1 MPETGLDAARR
12 ARIEAAVTGGPAEQL
27 WSVWTTDGS
36 DDEGFDTAYAGL
48 MTWAR
53 IDPTS
58 ALKVLQ
64 ALRRRGMRVLDAS
77 QRARLVRLHGHLLRA
92 NGRFREA
99 AVQYADATDRFEA
112 EGERAEVLRTAI
124 GRVDVLAM
132 LDEFDAALELARRAR
147 RGLARRE
154 PVLTARLDVNV
165 AALLHRIGR
174 PKQAVESYRRARRV
188 LKRAGLDADVAL
200 VDFDLGQS
208 LLELGR
214 VAEAERTFHRSHA
227 AFDARGFIAQALRA
241 RFGLAT
247 ARIQRG
253 HWDEGFDALQEIH
266 TALESIGDEQAVAAL
281 RWELSRVW
289 GAFGDLDRAL
299 EEARG
304 ALEVYDRLGVGR
316 DAAHVARWSA
326 RWLRDL
332 GRLSDARVLLERA
345 QGHFETIGDRDTL
358 RRIEVDLAGILVAE
372 ERDDETRT
380 LLTGLQSALDRSDPP
395 TALRCR
401 VLLAG
406 IDERQQRHRSAVR
419 RGRRA
424 RDDARGPLGRL
435 ERPGIALILARAEAG
450 LGHAGPACRWA
461 KRAARDLEDLA
472 GATDDEALRRTLWT
486 RRADVVRDAV
496 DIVLT
501 HGGDRADRD
510 ALDMLIRARSREVI
524 EALLAEMPAM
534 SREARARIAMLRQEL
549 LDAGDGPQ
557 GDVRTR
563 AIARDVERLDQDVH
577 RRLQHRFAVVR
588 RTSESARLSNW
599 SPRVR
604 GQSVV
609 VFERVARRWCAFV
622 IEAQRVRRVDLD
634 VDDESL
640 RTLWRPL
647 QLLFE
652 AASGMPT
659 ARRRRFLERTRDEA
673 TERLRALGEAMWAP
687 LDIAHDRVHVILPA
701 DLHDVPVEAAGELY
715 HRDRTLVAS
724 RWPHP
729 ALIRTDR
736 PRRRGAAVLLHD
748 GTEGRRR
755 EVDEIARSLTP
766 RGTSVIRGTERA
778 RVDEADTVGLFHV
791 AAHGAVSRGHWIGTG
806 ILLGDGWLG
815 LEEIAGD
822 RRYRDATLFFASCA
836 SGQQSLR
843 PQGRFDG
850 WVSAGLGSGARE
862 IVLALWKIDDRVS
875 TEFTRSFYRSWS
887 AYVPA
892 PEAASAARRE
902 AIAEERHPY
911 GWATFTVVG

>member
-1 MPETGLDAARR
+1 MPETGLDVARR
-12 ARIEAAVTGGPAEQL
+12 ARIEEAVTGGPAEEL

-36 DDEGFDTAYAGL
+36 ADEGFAAAYAGL

-53 IDPTS
+53 IDPPA
-58 ALKVLQ
+58 ALRVLQ
-64 ALRRRGMRVLDAS
+64 TLRRRGMRGLDAPR
-77 QRARLVRLHGHLLRA
+77 RARLVRLHGHVLRA

-99 AVQYADATDRFEA
+99 AVQYADAVDRFEA
-112 EGERAEVLRTAI
+112 EGEDSEVLRTAI

-132 LDEFDAALELARRAR
+132 LDDFDTALELARSAR
-147 RGLARRE
+147 RGLARLE
-154 PVLTARLDVNV
+154 TVLTARLDVNV
-165 AALLHRIGR
+165 GALQHRIGR
-174 PKQAVESYRRARRV
+174 PKQAIETYHRARRV
-188 LKRAGLDADVAL
+188 LKRAGLDTDVAL

-214 VAEAERTFHRSHA
+214 LAEAERSFHRSHDV
-227 AFDARGFIAQALRA
+227 FEARGFTAQALRA
-241 RFGLAT
+241 RFGRAT
-247 ARIQRG
+247 SRIQRG

-266 TALESIGDEQAVAAL
+266 TALEALGDEQAVAAL

-299 EEARG
+299 EEAGG
-304 ALEVYDRLGVGR
+304 AKEVCERLGIGR

-332 GRLSDARVLLERA
+332 GRLSDARVRLERVRE
-345 QGHFETIGDRDTL
+345 HFESIGDRDTL
-358 RRIEVDLAGILVAE
+358 RRIDVDLAGILVAE
-372 ERDDETRT
+372 ERDDEART
-380 LLTGLQSALDRSDPP
+380 LLTGLQPALDRSDAS

-406 IDERQQRHRSAVR
+406 IDERQGRHASALR
-419 RGRRA
+419 RARRA

-435 ERPGIALILARAEAG
+435 ERPGIALVLARAEAG
-450 LGHAGPACRWA
+450 LEHSGPACRWA

-496 DIVLT
+496 DVVLT
-501 HGGDRADRD
+501 HGGRRADRD

-534 SREARARIAMLRQEL
+534 SREARARIALLRQEL
-549 LDAGDGPQ
+549 LDAEDGPQ

-563 AIARDVERLDQDVH
+563 TIARDVQRLDQDVH
-577 RRLQHRFAVVR
+577 RRLRRRFAVVR
-588 RTSESARLSNW
+588 QTSESARLSNW
-599 SPRVR
+599 SSRVR

-609 VFERVARRWCAFV
+609 VFERIGHRWCAFV
-622 IEAQRVRRVDLD
+622 IEDGRVHRTDLDLD
-634 VDDESL
+634 VDRL
-640 RTLWRPL
+640 RSLWRPL

-659 ARRRRFLERTRDEA
+659 ARRRRFLDRTRNEA
-673 TERLRALGEAMWAP
+673 TERLTALGEAMWTP
-687 LDIAHDRVHVILPA
+687 LAIEHDRVHVILPA
-701 DLHDVPVEAAGELY
+701 ELHDVPVEAAGELV
-715 HRDRTLVAS
+715 HGERTLVTS

-736 PRRRGAAVLLHD
+736 PRRRGTAVLLHD
-748 GTEGRRR
+748 GTAGRRN
-755 EVDEIARSLTP
+755 EVDEIARSLMPLGTP
-766 RGTSVIRGTERA
+766 VIRGTERA
-778 RVDEADTVGLFHV
+778 RLDEAEAIGLFHV

-875 TEFTRSFYRSWS
+875 TEFTRSFYRTWS
-887 AYVPA
+887 EGVLAA
-892 PEAASAARRE
+892 DAASRTRRE
-902 AIAEERHPY
+902 AIVERRHPY